1 MKAVGFVICLTF
13 IAENPS
19 LTAFSNFYSSR
30 IRVLLDMDR
39 RNPSHPP
46 PIFQA
51 VGSVFRPIA
60 GEHSNLDLH
69 RRIGFVSLSIAVVE
83 LIAYCSDRIRFY
95 N

>member
-1 MKAVGFVICLTF
+1 MKAIGFVICLTF

-19 LTAFSNFYSSR
+19 LTAFSNLYSSR
-30 IRVLLDMDR
+30 IRVLLDMAR

-51 VGSVFRPIA
+51 EGSVFRPIA

-69 RRIGFVSLSIAVVE
+69 RRLSFVSLFIAVVE
-83 LIAYCSDRIRFY
+83 LIAYCSDRVRFY